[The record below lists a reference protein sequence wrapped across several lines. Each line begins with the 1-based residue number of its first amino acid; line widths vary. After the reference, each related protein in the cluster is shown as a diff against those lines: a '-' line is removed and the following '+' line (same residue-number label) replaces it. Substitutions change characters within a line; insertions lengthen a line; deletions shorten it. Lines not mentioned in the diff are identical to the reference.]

1 MKKLLTDENRVLR
14 AKVKAGIMKAKKN
27 PPAKKSNED
36 NSEKNELSIE
46 EYVQKALSGD
56 EEIINS
62 IENRVLRAKVKAGIM
77 KAKRAK

>member
-1 MKKLLTDENRVLR
+1 
-14 AKVKAGIMKAKKN
+14 MKAKKN

-36 NSEKNELSIE
+36 TSKKNELSIE

-77 KAKRAK
+77 KAKRSK

>member
-1 MKKLLTDENRVLR
+1 
-14 AKVKAGIMKAKKN
+14 MKAKKN

-36 NSEKNELSIE
+36 SSEKNELSIE

-77 KAKRAK
+77 KAKRSK